1 MKQREFLGLKGERID
16 QYALEK
22 QYKVDDEGISV
33 WEGILA
39 HYWDVCLGFSGR

>member
-22 QYKVDDEGISV
+22 QYKVGDKGISV